1 MLAPPQNTQ
10 ERVAAAAKVKAW
22 TRRRFA
28 LPHDATVSVSQI
40 ECTIPGCPSVET
52 VVMFWTGAQHYHFK
66 VFKPLAEVRADDLP
80 PAWFKEA
87 LAVPDG
93 AECGCC

>member
-1 MLAPPQNTQ
+1 MLADAMRLK
-10 ERVAAAAKVKAW
+10 EW
-22 TRRRFA
+22 TRSRFA
-28 LPHDATVSVSQI
+28 LPRDATVSVSQV

-66 VFKPLAEVRADDLP
+66 VFKPLAEVRPEDLP

-87 LAVPDG
+87 LAASPG
-93 AECGCC
+93 ECGCC